1 MVRVRPYGASDER
14 AVVELSLRAWE
25 PVFAS
30 LRECLGDELFELL
43 RPDWRAGQAAAV
55 AATCAN
61 PDMDVLVADVGG
73 AVAGFVA
80 FAADAATT
88 LGVIEMLA
96 VDPAHQRAGIASA
109 LTSRATDELRER
121 GMRTV
126 MVETGGDPGHAPA
139 RRTYARAGFTMMPV
153 ARYFKALHPAP
164 E

>member
-1 MVRVRPYGASDER
+1 VVRVRPYGAADER

-30 LRECLGDELFELL
+30 MREHLGDELFELL

-55 AATCAN
+55 AETCAN
-61 PDMDVLVADVGG
+61 PDMDVLVADVDG

-80 FAADAATT
+80 FTADAASTM
-88 LGVIEMLA
+88 GIIEMLA
-96 VDPAHQRAGIASA
+96 VDPAHQRAGIAST
-109 LTSRATDELRER
+109 LTSRATDALRER

-126 MVETGGDPGHAPA
+126 MVETGGDAGHAPA
-139 RRTYARAGFTMMPV
+139 RGTYAKAGFTMMPI
-153 ARYFKALHPAP
+153 ARYFKALHPAR